1 MTSTQGTS
9 HHQLSCCPLSC
20 SLQTKDIALGSLQIN
35 LTLTAICT
43 MYVKPK
49 NSVLGKSGNPNI
61 LKTEHSTKY
70 RVSNL
75 KLPFSFRLVWTY
87 G

>member
-49 NSVLGKSGNPNI
+49 NSVLGKWNPSEPGFGSPI
-61 LKTEHSTKY
+61 KTKLFTKY
-70 RVSNL
+70 
-75 KLPFSFRLVWTY
+75 KPT
-87 G
+87 